1 MPFDHSLAII
11 AGEAQGDRAA
21 VILSSSKDKA
31 DRKIPKSMAF
41 TYILKCADGS
51 YYTGVTNDI
60 QRRLGEHQPGLVPGY
75 TSQRGPVTLAWCSD
89 DVDIAS
95 AIHTEKR
102 IKGWLRVKKVELI
115 EAENPNWE
123 DLSAVWFEAE

>member
-1 MPFDHSLAII
+1 
-11 AGEAQGDRAA
+11 
-21 VILSSSKDKA
+21 
-31 DRKIPKSMAF
+31 MAF

-60 QRRLGEHQPGLVPGY
+60 QRRFWQHQQGQVPGY
-75 TSQRGPVTLAWCSD
+75 THRRRPVTLAWCLD

-102 IKGWLRVKKVELI
+102 IKGWRRAKKEALIRDEVERLPELSQAYSKRGRSMA
-115 EAENPNWE
+115 EADVSGGNEPK
-123 DLSAVWFEAE
+123 

>member
-1 MPFDHSLAII
+1 
-11 AGEAQGDRAA
+11 
-21 VILSSSKDKA
+21 
-31 DRKIPKSMAF
+31 MAF

-60 QRRLGEHQPGLVPGY
+60 LRRFGEHQQGLVPGY
-75 TSQRGPVTLAWCSD
+75 TSQRRPVTLAWCSD

-102 IKGWLRVKKVELI
+102 IKGWRRAKKEALISGEVDELP
-115 EAENPNWE
+115 A
-123 DLSAVWFEAE
+123 LSQAYCRRTHSPSERKSKVSC

>member
-1 MPFDHSLAII
+1 
-11 AGEAQGDRAA
+11 
-21 VILSSSKDKA
+21 
-31 DRKIPKSMAF
+31 MAF

-60 QRRLGEHQPGLVPGY
+60 QRRLGEHQQGLVPGY
-75 TSQRGPVTLAWCSD
+75 TSQRKPVTLAWCSD

-102 IKGWLRVKKVELI
+102 IKGWRRAKKEALIRDDVERLP
-115 EAENPNWE
+115 E
-123 DLSAVWFEAE
+123 LSQAYCRRSRPQSERKSKESC